1 MYDFKQF
8 ISEAVMKSSGPDAQR
23 HAEKYIKPYIGQKET
38 HTLKIAH
45 GDLEAGSPLTIH
57 GHEVHDGKHY
67 AIVSSGNRG
76 ERHSV
81 PLSKINKPSGK
92 AASYN
97 DEHAH
102 VHIWNHMTDIG
113 IAHDKDAMMRELER
127 IKKDKKHPLH
137 FNNISQEGF
146 TGGRRTEAHKASY
159 HEELENAIH
168 TVHGFANHPDFKN
181 AVTNRHRARVTG
193 GGRGEV
199 SELWKRYGATK
210 GATSKTDIAIENV
223 NSKKARGIKISLKKG
238 AGSQLASAGPE
249 ESNAMH
255 HAAADEMLAKHLKY
269 ANLSQQEKKRIHS
282 EIMQHSK
289 EISRYSEN
297 ARDAK
302 SDSELESL
310 KKKAQEASSRI
321 HKKYPEFNSF
331 LRKEAATGRAKFGE
345 HSPNAASYIVKSA
358 AGKKAVSIQHV
369 DKVDWSGPPPRIA
382 KPKGMSGGRMRTLN
396 LKIDER

>member
-1 MYDFKQF
+1 
-8 ISEAVMKSSGPDAQR
+8 MKSSGPDAQR

-45 GDLEAGSPLTIH
+45 GDLDAGSPLTIH

-76 ERHSV
+76 EKHSV

-199 SELWKRYGATK
+199 SEIWKQYGATK
-210 GATSKTDIAIENV
+210 GATSKTDIAIENP
-223 NSKKARGIKISLKKG
+223 NSKGTKGIKISLKKG
-238 AGSQLASAGPE
+238 AGSQLMSAGPE
-249 ESNAMH
+249 ENNAVH
-255 HAAADEMLAKHLKY
+255 HVAADDMLANHPNYSK
-269 ANLSQQEKKRIHS
+269 LSQEQKKKIHAD
-282 EIMQHSK
+282 IMSHVK
-289 EISRYSEN
+289 ESGRHLDN
-297 ARDAK
+297 MRTAK
-302 SDSELESL
+302 ESELPEL
-310 KKKAQEASSRI
+310 RKKAQAAMDRV
-321 HKKYPEFNSF
+321 HKKYPELNNFV
-331 LRKEAATGRAKFGE
+331 RKEATTGRGKFGAN
-345 HSPNAASYIVKSA
+345 SPYAASYIVKSA
-358 AGKKAVSIQHV
+358 SGKKGVSIKHV
-369 DKVDWSGPPPRIA
+369 DKMEYDGPKPRA
-382 KPKGMSGGRMRTLN
+382 SLPKGMSGGSRRSGNMKL
-396 LKIDER
+396 DER